1 VDDFTFG
8 ERIIN
13 YTRWPLILVL
23 LLFNNLGFTPDRAFV
38 WPINVGL
45 LLALG
50 MTAYVQYHLHQ
61 GHSFGKRAT
70 LALSVVQDALITA
83 GVGLTGFYESHF
95 YIFYYPS
102 LLGFS
107 LAFGLRTSLLYTT
120 AVGGAYVVLSFL
132 GGTGQ
137 GTALSLAADPEA
149 FKILIERWLVL
160 YMIVVIGSFLVRQE
174 RARREEA
181 VHAEK
186 QLARE
191 NERLLHTLSERMENW
206 QQASQ
211 EVDHAANRS
220 TELSNSLGHL
230 AEEMESHA
238 DEIETAVQELSERS
252 FTYIDQVEAIARM
265 TETVVRSAHELAQN
279 ATPTGTSLSRAHQA
293 AARADE
299 AIRSLKDRSA
309 GMGELAAAVRQVADQ
324 THLLAFNA
332 NIEAIQAGDRGQRF
346 AAVANEVRLVAE
358 RAVRLAREIDEMSQ
372 EVQLSTRQILNAMDE
387 IGQMMDRTLSL
398 VQVTSSTSKSQQDSA
413 DTMAG
418 SVNMLLGMAQQNAS
432 DVQAIVSY
440 VQRQGAV
447 LQQVSAVGQ
456 ELAESGGQLCTLTS
470 KLQA

>member
-1 VDDFTFG
+1 VDDFSFG
-8 ERIIN
+8 ERILN

-38 WPINVGL
+38 WPINVAL

-50 MTAYVQYHLHQ
+50 MTAYVQFRLHE
-61 GHSFGKRAT
+61 GHSFGPQVT
-70 LALSVVQDALITA
+70 LVLSALQDGLITA

-95 YIFYYPS
+95 FIFYYPS

-107 LAFGLRTSLLYTT
+107 LAFGLRTSLVYTT
-120 AVGGAYVVLSFL
+120 VVGGAYVALSLL
-132 GGTGQ
+132 GGTGE
-137 GTALSLAADPEA
+137 GAALSLAAAPEA

-160 YMIVVIGSFLVRQE
+160 YLIVVIGSFLVRQE

-181 VHAEK
+181 VRAEK
-186 QLARE
+186 RLAQE
-191 NERLLHTLSERMENW
+191 NERLLGALSERMEGW

-211 EVDHAANRS
+211 ELDHAASRS
-220 TELSNSLGHL
+220 TELAGSLGHL
-230 AEEMESHA
+230 AEDMESHA
-238 DEIETAVQELSERS
+238 DEIETAVQELSDRS
-252 FTYIDQVEAIARM
+252 LTYIDEVEAIARM
-265 TETVVRSAHELAQN
+265 AETVVRSAHELAQN
-279 ATPTGTSLSRAHQA
+279 ATPTGTALERAHHAASRAG
-293 AARADE
+293 E

-309 GMGELAAAVRQVADQ
+309 GMGELAVAVRQVADQ

-358 RAVRLAREIDEMSQ
+358 RAVSLAREIDEMSQ
-372 EVQLSTRQILNAMDE
+372 EVQLSTRQILGAMDE
-387 IGQMMDRTLSL
+387 IGGMMDRTLSL
-398 VQVTSSTSKSQQDSA
+398 VQVTSSTSQDQQDSA
-413 DTMAG
+413 DVMAG

-432 DVQAIVSY
+432 DVQAIVAH

-447 LQQVSAVGQ
+447 LQQVAAVGQ

-470 KLQA
+470 KLQI